1 MALVHNFLELFN
13 DYYLFDSNFLYRRYN
28 WLYDLIFYTFNIYV
42 LFYATCNLIKSLL
55 PLISGEYYHVNSFR
69 TLVSNAKQC
78 KKHCVPTCKCMLI
91 LLDHDSTNNDFLAH
105 EKSLFYNACDCHVR
119 YFYNLFI
126 Q

>member
-1 MALVHNFLELFN
+1 MTIIYLIQTFYTGGIIGLWQFLN
-13 DYYLFDSNFLYRRYN
+13 IRPY
-28 WLYDLIFYTFNIYV
+28 FYTFNIYV

-55 PLISGEYYHVNSFR
+55 PLISGEYYHVKSSR
-69 TLVSNAKQC
+69 TLLSNAKQC

>member
-1 MALVHNFLELFN
+1 ML
-13 DYYLFDSNFLYRRYN
+13 SNKI
-28 WLYDLIFYTFNIYV
+28 LITFNIRGV
-42 LFYATCNLIKSLL
+42 LSCQLLQDLAIKC
-55 PLISGEYYHVNSFR
+55 
-69 TLVSNAKQC
+69 KQC

-119 YFYNLFI
+119 YFYNMFI